1 VLGASELH
9 ATCKIVL
16 TWSYS
21 QGILSQDDLLKG
33 LLQCD
38 LPINFSTLLHVDS
51 EEIYAQHVTKIALKL
66 ISFINCNA

>member
-1 VLGASELH
+1 
-9 ATCKIVL
+9 
-16 TWSYS
+16 
-21 QGILSQDDLLKG
+21 
-33 LLQCD
+33 